1 MFKHYLLNLRPYSW
15 VDFILLGWL
24 AKFWVNNQLGF
35 ETKDFYLAAAILLLW
50 AFYNILLELVK
61 GYQERGT
68 MSVFPAIIALLT
80 AVVLGYVGNNT
91 TLVWVVISTV
101 FVVAYLLKE
110 RVRFFGQINNLVR
123 GLIQASYL
131 LFAIA
136 FYNAPLTG
144 EIWWL
149 AGAIVSLIFARSLV
163 GDIRDVKHDAKINKQ
178 TLPVVLG
185 IPIAK
190 TLSTVAILVTI
201 LVTTLVLNV
210 TWAVTLPLWL
220 FALAVILYR
229 NGYVLHQLSVLTT
242 SAFAVNLIF
251 VFTGQDLV
259 IINLVYVGIFLNQI
273 YYPLLSRKS
282 NPTFVQT

>member
-24 AKFWVNNQLGF
+24 AKFSVDNQLGF

-68 MSVFPAIIALLT
+68 MSVFPAIIALLAAT
-80 AVVLGYVGNNT
+80 VLGYAGNGA

-101 FVVAYLLKE
+101 FVVAYLLKK
-110 RVRFFGQINNLVR
+110 RVRFFGRVNNLVR

-131 LFAIA
+131 LFAITY
-136 FYNAPLTG
+136 YNAPLTG

-149 AGAIVSLIFARSLV
+149 AGAIVSLTFARSLV
-163 GDIRDVKHDAKINKQ
+163 GDIRDIKHDAESSKQ

-201 LVTTLVLNV
+201 LISTLVLNV
-210 TWAVTLPLWL
+210 AWAVTLPLWL

-229 NGYVLHQLSVLTT
+229 NGYVLHQLSILTT

-251 VFTGQDLV
+251 AFTSQDLA
-259 IINLVYVGIFLNQI
+259 IINLVYAGIFLNQI

-282 NPTFVQT
+282 NPTFVQI